1 MAPTWLPTDVPFYL
15 SPQGF
20 SMQGQY
26 SGVSPAEVSLS
37 LWGWGLCPPGW
48 VLLGM
53 PVLGGTGAQ
62 LTSAIT
68 PNTTFLLLAL
78 SGR

>member
-1 MAPTWLPTDVPFYL
+1 MVPTWLPSDVLFFL
-15 SPQGF
+15 SSQGF

-37 LWGWGLCPPGW
+37 LWQWGLCPSGW

-53 PVLGGTGAQ
+53 PVLGGTGT
-62 LTSAIT
+62 LGHS
-68 PNTTFLLLAL
+68 
-78 SGR
+78 